1 MLWNWR
7 DIYWVALMHNET
19 CWNTRLWSIVIV
31 LDLLLRTTRL
41 EDALADCLNFPSIFV
56 ILWRLSDM
64 TGWILDHILQET
76 VGSCGATSKINHY
89 ICLTLLWRIVNLV
102 LRNNSDFSLQAID
115 KVVMIVVVHFDLSF
129 SNRSSYI
136 SIGLGL
142 LENSTTL
149 RLFVAMS
156 DRVIGCGSIGNLS
169 D

>member
-1 MLWNWR
+1 M
-7 DIYWVALMHNET
+7 
-19 CWNTRLWSIVIV
+19 
-31 LDLLLRTTRL
+31 
-41 EDALADCLNFPSIFV
+41 
-56 ILWRLSDM
+56 
-64 TGWILDHILQET
+64 
-76 VGSCGATSKINHY
+76 
-89 ICLTLLWRIVNLV
+89 

-136 SIGLGL
+136 SIGLVL

-156 DRVIGCGSIGNLS
+156 DRVIGFGSIGNLS